1 MRQGVLPEIRVER
14 TLLSAAY
21 DSDLDSDF
29 DPARDK
35 VLPLILGGAAVQQP
49 LLKTHKLLNFK
60 VLPK

>member
-14 TLLSAAY
+14 TLLSAAF
-21 DSDLDSDF
+21 DSDF
-29 DPARDK
+29 DSARDK